1 MPDPITSGCA
11 AIEARVTPYVD
22 GELAAGDR
30 AVVDAHVTACGRCR
44 SRVAAER
51 AVRELIDARKA
62 SLRAAAAPHALH
74 ARCARLAAGTDGAI
88 TAGRGTGSGRHD
100 WRARLAPLAVA
111 AALVL
116 IVAGAFVY
124 QVTERSND
132 VMAAELAVDHMK
144 CFLLDAALRGGA
156 GEFGTNEA
164 VERALATKF
173 GWEGRLP
180 ADPGRAGLQLIGE
193 RTCLYGEGRVAHI
206 MYRHRGR
213 PVSLFMLPRDMRTEE
228 ITDALGHHASIW
240 TVGSRAFV
248 LVAKEPRSEIE
259 RMTSFVRAGLQ

>member
-1 MPDPITSGCA
+1 MPDSITSGCA
-11 AIEARVTPYVD
+11 AIEALVTPYVD
-22 GELAAGDR
+22 GELTVADLAI
-30 AVVDAHVTACGRCR
+30 VNAHVAGCETCR
-44 SRVAAER
+44 SRVVAER
-51 AVRELIDARKA
+51 AVRQLIDARKA
-62 SLRAAAAPHALH
+62 TLRAVAAPSALH
-74 ARCARLAAGTDGAI
+74 ARCARLAAGTDG
-88 TAGRGTGSGRHD
+88 TAVARATASGWHN
-100 WRARLAPLAVA
+100 WRARLAPVAVA

-144 CFLLDAALRGGA
+144 CFLIDAALRGGA
-156 GEFGTNEA
+156 GDFSTNEA
-164 VERALATKF
+164 VERALASKF
-173 GWEGRLP
+173 GWNGRLP
-180 ADPGRAGLQLIGE
+180 ADPGRAGLELIGE

-206 MYRHRGR
+206 MYRHQGR
-213 PVSLFMLPRDMRTEE
+213 PVSLFMLPRDVRTEE
-228 ITDALGHHASIW
+228 ITAALGHHAAIW